1 MKLAEEDTEES
12 ATKVN
17 NLSELFNMILDFEKE
32 ELYGLNDE
40 EISVKKG
47 QLLGI
52 FLEQCSLSSGI
63 LEVIIFDIVNFFSIY
78 LLCMYIVY
86 CFDLFIL
93 SVIWRNPFLT
103 YQVLMRIRRRVQL
116 RVPPCINSR

>member
-1 MKLAEEDTEES
+1 MNSHIYVYMYTGYMMKLAEEDTEES

-32 ELYGLNDE
+32 ELYGLSDE

-52 FLEQCSLSSGI
+52 FLEQCSLSSGN
-63 LEVIIFDIVNFFSIY
+63 DTNYAS
-78 LLCMYIVY
+78 
-86 CFDLFIL
+86 
-93 SVIWRNPFLT
+93 
-103 YQVLMRIRRRVQL
+103 
-116 RVPPCINSR
+116 